1 MQQNKFAREIQIY
14 NLYIMNPYNLV
25 YISGQSWAS
34 KIVQN
39 KVSYILVRRDYY

>member
-25 YISGQSWAS
+25 YIIGQSWAS